1 MTAFLMT
8 CGGVLLAM
16 AALLILTICVG
27 CEHKG
32 E

>member
-1 MTAFLMT
+1 VTPFLMT

-16 AALLILTICVG
+16 TALLILTICVG
-27 CEHKG
+27 TEAKG